1 MAARARL
8 LERAAAG
15 LTNEQLAAMM
25 PGALA
30 RLVALGTVA
39 HRQYMMQGMPGL
51 RTELVELMRACEHA
65 GCFCPEQR
73 MGKEGFADAWVE
85 LLDAAK
91 AAMPVTLNGVPWL
104 KPGELHGPS
113 ELAFNRLQ
121 AALRALGVERPA
133 EGWSGGL

>member
-1 MAARARL
+1 MTGHSKAARVRL

-65 GCFCPEQR
+65 GCFCPEHR
-73 MGKEGFADAWVE
+73 MGKPGFQDIWVE
-85 LLDAAK
+85 LLDAA
-91 AAMPVTLNGVPWL
+91 
-104 KPGELHGPS
+104 
-113 ELAFNRLQ
+113 R
-121 AALRALGVERPA
+121 AALPFLAPGDFDGVAMAAATGRLRMALSRLDA
-133 EGWSGGL
+133 EWKP